1 MKCIILCASHDEEPK
16 SLTKIDENLTA
27 LDLLIEQV
35 SLIDDIDYTYIVTNG
50 QSYEKFE
57 DMYNNIDKSKI
68 KLINDNTTSP
78 KAKLGAIGDMKYT
91 INMENIEDDLLIVAG
106 DAIYD
111 FEFIEMYEIFK
122 DKKAPIIAVKDI
134 KDVEDL
140 KKYGTISF
148 DKSLK
153 ITDMHEKNNNAIGD
167 HIALALYMFPKKVI
181 RILEN
186 YLQEGNLRTSPGYFI
201 EYLYQ
206 ILDIYAYEI
215 KGNYFTLK

>member
-1 MKCIILCASHDEEPK
+1 MRCIILCASHDDKPK
-16 SLTKIDENLTA
+16 SLTKIDDNLTA
-27 LDLLIEQV
+27 LDLLIDQV
-35 SLIDDIDYTYIVTNG
+35 SLIEEVDMTYVVTNG
-50 QSYEKFE
+50 ESYNKFE
-57 DMYNNIDKSKI
+57 DWFKKIDNDKV

-91 INMENIEDDLLIVAG
+91 INMENIEDELLIIAG

-111 FEFIEMYEIFK
+111 FEFMEMYNMYK
-122 DKKAPIIAVKDI
+122 DKKAPIVAVKDI
-134 KDVEDL
+134 KDVLDL

-167 HIALALYMFPKKVI
+167 HIALALYMFPINII
-181 RILEN
+181 RILET

-206 ILDIYAYEI
+206 ILDVYAYEI